1 MDSVVQLVNR
11 LQSAATLLG
20 DNAASAG
27 DKSLPSLW
35 DLLPSIVVIGGQVR
49 PRCEGAAAALA
60 VAQDARCGSGF
71 PALTAPRPA
80 RAELGQELGAGGSGR
95 QGLPAARHG
104 DRHAPPA
111 RAAARAPG
119 RPGGARVWRVPAQ
132 QSREDVQLWCARTPR
147 PAPRCARALECLRAA
162 APRAR
167 SLAARMRACPS
178 TPQRRGL
185 LRTSCSGRHCVPIAA
200 DCCRSV
206 SAAAALCMVECGPC
220 LGAGRGAAPDGLPRA
235 QTRSETRSRRRPGGT

>member
-80 RAELGQELGAGGSGR
+80 RAELGQELGAGGGGR

-147 PAPRCARALECLRAA
+147 PAPRCARALQCLRAA

-167 SLAARMRACPS
+167 SQAARMRACPS
-178 TPQRRGL
+178 IRSGAASSVPAALVGTACRLLLIVAGQSARLLLCAWMSAARALGLAARRL
-185 LRTSCSGRHCVPIAA
+185 TAWSGRRC
-200 DCCRSV
+200 D
-206 SAAAALCMVECGPC
+206 
-220 LGAGRGAAPDGLPRA
+220 
-235 QTRSETRSRRRPGGT
+235 PG